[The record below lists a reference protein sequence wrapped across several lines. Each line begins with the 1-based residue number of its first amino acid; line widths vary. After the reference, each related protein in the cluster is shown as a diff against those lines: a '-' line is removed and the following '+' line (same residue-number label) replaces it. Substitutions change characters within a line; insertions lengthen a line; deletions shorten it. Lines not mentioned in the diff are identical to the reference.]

1 MRREKNKSGKGE
13 SLSSFLSRC
22 SLCISTKAEAKDKK
36 KKKKNNN
43 ECSPTH
49 LGRESILDGLDK
61 K

>member
-22 SLCISTKAEAKDKK
+22 SLSISTKAEAKDKK
-36 KKKKNNN
+36 KTNN

-61 K
+61 KMII